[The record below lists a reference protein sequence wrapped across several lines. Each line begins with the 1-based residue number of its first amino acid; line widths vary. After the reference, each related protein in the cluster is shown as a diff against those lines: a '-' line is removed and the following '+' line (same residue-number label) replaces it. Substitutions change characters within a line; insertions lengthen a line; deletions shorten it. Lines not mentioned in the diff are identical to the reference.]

1 MNFLGAQNYQHFP
14 YYTFPEIP
22 NFRKQKKNVTYDAS
36 IFQGCV
42 YQRNIAQILQWIE
55 YIEKES
61 TVSLSSKLY
70 RLAYKKQDEQNVFIM
85 DKNKLNL
92 VQILGNTGFSFL
104 KKICKNCTEY
114 TGIYNEYFVT
124 IYGLNYLRQVLPTF
138 NFTYAL
144 HNDRQFLSVKQEY
157 TQGESLESFVHHCS
171 MEQLYQVFFQII
183 LSLEIAQRELLFTHY
198 DLNFE
203 NILVE
208 TVETPFFILLGD
220 TCYRFEAYKV
230 KIIDF
235 GFSTVTTNPRDIFSN
250 CSTRLY
256 HYGYFPF
263 YTPGTDMFRVIGHL
277 SHGGRGQKRDFG
289 LFLMETLYGI
299 PRDVILRRNRLDELR
314 KRFFSCTCF
323 PFVYKIPLECLNV
336 LESTAFLQ
344 SFGISSSP
352 KYTGAINQSTENG
365 EKEFKQIFSIDTIQK
380 EITNDPRNNIYTGT
394 NRGKPPCV
402 IPKKY
407 PNFLLESNNVI
418 QSFYDRHVV
427 FLNWFSPSST
437 NLSHHVF
444 FRVLSCFGQYLAF
457 SRHSTFQFT
466 ESVRQEVVKYMKP
479 LMDVLCITS

>member
-1 MNFLGAQNYQHFP
+1 
-14 YYTFPEIP
+14 
-22 NFRKQKKNVTYDAS
+22 
-36 IFQGCV
+36 
-42 YQRNIAQILQWIE
+42 
-55 YIEKES
+55 
-61 TVSLSSKLY
+61 
-70 RLAYKKQDEQNVFIM
+70 M

-171 MEQLYQVFFQII
+171 MEQWYQVFFQII

-208 TVETPFFILLGD
+208 TVETPFFILLGG

-235 GFSTVTTNPRDIFSN
+235 GFSTVTTNPRDVFSN

-277 SHGGRGQKRDFG
+277 VHGSRGQKRDFG

-299 PRDVILRRNRLDELR
+299 PRDVILRRNRMDEFR
-314 KRFFSCTCF
+314 KRFFHAH
-323 PFVYKIPLECLNV
+323 V
-336 LESTAFLQ
+336 
-344 SFGISSSP
+344 
-352 KYTGAINQSTENG
+352 
-365 EKEFKQIFSIDTIQK
+365 
-380 EITNDPRNNIYTGT
+380 
-394 NRGKPPCV
+394 
-402 IPKKY
+402 
-407 PNFLLESNNVI
+407 FLLSIKFHWNV
-418 QSFYDRHVV
+418 
-427 FLNWFSPSST
+427 
-437 NLSHHVF
+437 
-444 FRVLSCFGQYLAF
+444 
-457 SRHSTFQFT
+457 
-466 ESVRQEVVKYMKP
+466 
-479 LMDVLCITS
+479 